1 MDDKEKYGSG
11 LYELLIKKE
20 LKFQLITYDKWM
32 NPIKSERDWPYFN
45 VTTSKLPE
53 QGDMT

>member
-1 MDDKEKYGSG
+1 
-11 LYELLIKKE
+11 
-20 LKFQLITYDKWM
+20 M

-53 QGDMT
+53 QGDMTWMIKHKWSWL